1 MRHEEVAEWQSR
13 PLDPMYLLVFF
24 DAVRVRRCTVR
35 NKTVYL
41 VRTWLWAAAVRH
53 WACGSSKPWG
63 RSAGSTPKYA
73 SQPLLAV
80 IVLASVLTACG
91 APVKVERVSLRTAY
105 EDLNRTA
112 LSTDQLSEATRT
124 VLRRAAL
131 LDTFDDQP
139 DAAIA
144 ALRAQAIATGMH
156 WPDLYALAE
165 MNYAEARRRK
175 SKPMLLASALYAYA
189 VLFPDGNADRP
200 SPYSA
205 QFQHATNFYN
215 LALTQALSSGSGEG
229 IVTLESRR
237 YSLPFGTVDVTVD
250 QASLTFAG
258 RTLTS
263 FVPTM
268 NLAVD
273 GFKNDYRS
281 DGLGAPLAA
290 GLTPSA
296 QPDEGLVLPPQ
307 LRIPSSAVLLM
318 DDPRRQ
324 LTGGA
329 LSARLALYTIYD
341 TSSIRIGGQEVPLE
355 YEQTTVRA
363 LFAVEGKGWT
373 RELSGL
379 LNNALVNLN
388 DPSARDHLFAL
399 EPHRRG
405 RIPVVLVHG
414 TASSPFRWADMVND
428 LLEDKEIRDHF
439 EFWFFTYN
447 TGNPIPISA
456 NVLRHSL
463 EDTVKSLG
471 GVQADPALG
480 RMVVIGHS
488 QGGLLTKMNV
498 IDSGTKIWDT
508 VSNQPLDD
516 LKLKPETKALL
527 KESLFVHPL
536 PFVETVIFIATPHG
550 GSYQASLTIVGLFT
564 RLVTLPATIVGAA
577 ADVVA
582 NAGDALKLQKD
593 RRTFNSINGMSP
605 GNPAIEA
612 VRGMSV
618 APGVHAHSIIPTLQ
632 DGPLEDRNDGVVEYR
647 SAHIDGVDSELV
659 IDHQGHSAQS
669 NPLVVREVRRILIE
683 EIGRPARISGETR
696 QGNAP
701 APRAGR

>member
-1 MRHEEVAEWQSR
+1 MA
-13 PLDPMYLLVFF
+13 
-24 DAVRVRRCTVR
+24 
-35 NKTVYL
+35 KTETATSIYHHIGMVPVL
-41 VRTWLWAAAVRH
+41 
-53 WACGSSKPWG
+53 
-63 RSAGSTPKYA
+63 
-73 SQPLLAV
+73 LLAL
-80 IVLASVLTACG
+80 VLAACS

-112 LSTDQLSEATRT
+112 LSSDQLSEATRT

-131 LDTFDDQP
+131 LDTFDTQP
-139 DAAIA
+139 DAAIT

-165 MNYAEARRRK
+165 MNYAQARRIK

-189 VLFPDGNADRP
+189 VLFPAGNADKP

-205 QFQHATNFYN
+205 QFQHATSFYN
-215 LALTQALSSGSGEG
+215 LALTQVLSGESGEG
-229 IVTLESRR
+229 TATLESRR
-237 YSLPFGTVDVTVD
+237 YPLPFGIVDVTVD

-268 NLAVD
+268 NLEVD

-296 QPDEGLVLPPQ
+296 QPDEGLILPPK
-307 LRIPSSAVLLM
+307 LRIPTSAVLQM

-324 LTGGA
+324 LTGGS
-329 LSARLALYTIYD
+329 LTARLALYTIYD
-341 TSSIRIGGQEVPLE
+341 TSSIRIGGQDVPLE

-379 LNNALVNLN
+379 LNNALANLN
-388 DPSARDHLFAL
+388 DPSANDHLFAL

-428 LLEDKEIRDHF
+428 LLEDKEIRDHY

-463 EDTVKSLG
+463 EDAVKSLG

-498 IDSGTKIWDT
+498 IDSGTKIWD
-508 VSNQPLDD
+508 SISHQPLDN
-516 LKLKPETKALL
+516 LNLKPETKALL
-527 KESLFVHPL
+527 KESLFVNPL

-564 RLVTLPATIVGAA
+564 RLVTLPTAIVGAA

-612 VRGMSV
+612 VRAMPV

-632 DGPLEDRNDGVVEYR
+632 DGPLEDRDDGVVKYR

-659 IDHQGHSAQS
+659 IEHQSHSTQS
-669 NPLVVREVRRILIE
+669 NPLAVREVRRILIAE
-683 EIGRPARISGETR
+683 LGRLERARGESG
-696 QGNAP
+696 QANAP
-701 APRAGR
+701 GTPP